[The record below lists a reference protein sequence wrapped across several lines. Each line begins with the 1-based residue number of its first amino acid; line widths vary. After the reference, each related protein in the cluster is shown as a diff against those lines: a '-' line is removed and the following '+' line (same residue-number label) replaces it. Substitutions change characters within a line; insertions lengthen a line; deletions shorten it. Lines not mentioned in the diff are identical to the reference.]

1 MEKWAD
7 LLLFESSRKVPN
19 LALLALFLQSLCP
32 HFTIPWKRSDAVIY
46 AVNKWTYM
54 WSNFQDIS
62 KMTEAILNLL
72 DDKLNLNEL
81 NMSFS
86 SLLTKQ
92 IYPSMDPRLL
102 AGTRTINFHPLLCL
116 CSSLE
121 YPRDWTFTI
130 DVYISGESSTYLGWV
145 LEGLQRRRGKT
156 TELIRIWEP
165 AEEHMVWTF
174 VE

>member
-54 WSNFQDIS
+54 WSNLQDIS
-62 KMTEAILNLL
+62 KMTEVILNLL

-92 IYPSMDPRLL
+92 IYPSMDPRQKCASRPLTDRSLWISLIHTARRCIKLSSREIQFQPRKTQILL
-102 AGTRTINFHPLLCL
+102 GQGFRIENSDVN
-116 CSSLE
+116 SS
-121 YPRDWTFTI
+121 I
-130 DVYISGESSTYLGWV
+130 VVNCGEKI
-145 LEGLQRRRGKT
+145 E
-156 TELIRIWEP
+156 
-165 AEEHMVWTF
+165 
-174 VE
+174 